1 MFKVERTIH
10 SHYSNRF
17 SSTHRF
23 SQLEPKQR
31 FEISTHPNWYLPKK
45 KTLTSSYLKCVCLI
59 YRFSTEKRPFS
70 EPPKWAEAGAKARG
84 GLIIPLGQSVSN
96 HVVQAPKRINWARGP
111 GKTQYR
117 AGHQGPVV
125 RRPISAWPRV
135 RFNPGFFFFCS
146 KTFSWI
152 IFSVIFKSI
161 QSSTCWQK
169 ELNWI
174 YFSSFH
180 LGYLNPALNNPAQ
193 MGCGWGPTW
202 GMIINRKKKLT
213 LYYAN
218 QTSHAFIERLI

>member
-1 MFKVERTIH
+1 MRL
-10 SHYSNRF
+10 S
-17 SSTHRF
+17 
-23 SQLEPKQR
+23 
-31 FEISTHPNWYLPKK
+31 YLPFFYWKK
-45 KTLTSSYLKCVCLI
+45 AIFRASQNELRLEQRLERASLFRS
-59 YRFSTEKRPFS
+59 
-70 EPPKWAEAGAKARG
+70 AKAFR
-84 GLIIPLGQSVSN
+84 IMWFKRQSELSERAWEN
-96 HVVQAPKRINWARGP
+96 AVQSW
-111 GKTQYR
+111 
-117 AGHQGPVV
+117 AGHQDPVV

-202 GMIINRKKKLT
+202 GMIINRKKNWQFITQIKLHT
-213 LYYAN
+213 HLLN
-218 QTSHAFIERLI
+218 L

>member
-70 EPPKWAEAGAKARG
+70 EPPKMSWGWSKGYSWPHYSARPKRFESRGSSAKA
-84 GLIIPLGQSVSN
+84 
-96 HVVQAPKRINWARGP
+96 NWARGP

-117 AGHQGPVV
+117 AGNQGPVV

-193 MGCGWGPTW
+193 MACGWGPTR
-202 GMIINRKKKLT
+202 GMIINRKKNWQFITQIKLHT
-213 LYYAN
+213 HLLN
-218 QTSHAFIERLI
+218 L